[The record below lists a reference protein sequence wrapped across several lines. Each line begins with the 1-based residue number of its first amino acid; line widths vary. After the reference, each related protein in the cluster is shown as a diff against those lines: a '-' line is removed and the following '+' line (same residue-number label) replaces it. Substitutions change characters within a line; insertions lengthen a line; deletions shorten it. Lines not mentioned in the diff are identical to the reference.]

1 MTGIIFD
8 IKRFAIHDGPGIRTT
23 VFFKG
28 CPLRCWWCQNPESVN
43 SLQEEIK
50 ITPLNSSTKYCE
62 EVKELFGRNISADE
76 LFTEINKDRIFFEES
91 GGGVTFSGGEPMM
104 QINFLKDVLG
114 KCKADGIHTAIDTS
128 GYAPA
133 ESFNRIYDL
142 VDLFLFD
149 LKVIDDAK
157 HIQFTDVSNEL
168 IHQNFKLL
176 CEKGNKVIIRL
187 PLIPGITDTEQNI
200 DDILS
205 FIKTLKNIRRID
217 ILPYNEI
224 AEAKYKRFNRINKTG
239 KLKTQSPEKLY
250 EFRLLFQKLTTEVT
264 IRG

>member
-23 VFFKG
+23 VFLKG

-50 ITPLNSSTKYCE
+50 ITPLNSNTKYCE
-62 EVKELFGRNISADE
+62 DVNELFGRNISADE
-76 LFTEINKDRIFFEES
+76 LFTEIKKDRIFFEES

-104 QINFLKDVLG
+104 QINFLKDVLE
-114 KCKADGIHTAIDTS
+114 KCVAEGIQTAVDTS
-128 GYAPA
+128 GYSPE
-133 ESFNRIYDL
+133 ESFNSIYDL

-149 LKVIDDAK
+149 LKLIDDEK
-157 HIQFTDVSNEL
+157 HNQFTDVSNEL
-168 IHQNFKLL
+168 IHQNIKLL
-176 CEKGNKVIIRL
+176 CEKGDKVIIRI
-187 PLIPGITDTEQNI
+187 PLIPGITDTEKNI
-200 DDILS
+200 YDIYE
-205 FIKTLKNIRRID
+205 FIKTLSNVRRID

-239 KLKTQSPEKLY
+239 KLKTQSPEQLN
-250 EFRLLFQKLTTEVT
+250 ELRLLFQKLNKEVT